1 MGKRKNED
9 PEVDQGEVSGGVNEQ
24 ALETFLL
31 AAMMQVQNPNLDIN
45 LHELAHAVYSTPSN
59 IPDTIE
65 VVYSTPNGPVTEVY
79 NTESKKG

>member
-1 MGKRKNED
+1 MGKRKNEE
-9 PEVDQGEVSGGVNEQ
+9 PEADQGEMSGGVNGQ

-31 AAMMQVQNPNLDIN
+31 AAMMKVQNPNLVIDM
-45 LHELAHAVYSTPSN
+45 HELAHAVYSTPSN

-79 NTESKKG
+79 NTEPKKG